1 MTQCIVL
8 GFLLASLLDQKIKG
22 EAVFRTIFIF
32 PFAVSG
38 IVTGVVWRWLM
49 YPPAGLN
56 LLFEIF
62 GLGFLRSKWYT
73 DPTWGILAVSIAGCL
88 AVLRAT

>member
-1 MTQCIVL
+1 MTQCIVI
-8 GFLLASLLDQKIKG
+8 GFVLASLLDAKIKS

-49 YPPAGLN
+49 YPTAGLN
-56 LLFEIF
+56 QLFE
-62 GLGFLRSKWYT
+62 S
-73 DPTWGILAVSIAGCL
+73 
-88 AVLRAT
+88 